1 MKLGTSIR
9 RITRVDPDA
18 FRIELEY
25 EDGFRGTVDL
35 GFLFR
40 SPKGKPLVL
49 EILRG
54 ELFRKCF
61 VDSGALAWP
70 NGYELCPDALR
81 GWMAKSGRRV
91 A

>member
-1 MKLGTSIR
+1 MRLGQRIR
-9 RITRVDPDA
+9 KVGRVDSDSFKIA
-18 FRIELEY
+18 LTY

-35 GFLFR
+35 SRFFSQKKRKLIA
-40 SPKGKPLVL
+40 

-54 ELFRKCF
+54 NMFDKCF
-61 VDSGALAWP
+61 LNGGALAWP

-81 GWMAKSGRRV
+81 IMIEDAKRQAV